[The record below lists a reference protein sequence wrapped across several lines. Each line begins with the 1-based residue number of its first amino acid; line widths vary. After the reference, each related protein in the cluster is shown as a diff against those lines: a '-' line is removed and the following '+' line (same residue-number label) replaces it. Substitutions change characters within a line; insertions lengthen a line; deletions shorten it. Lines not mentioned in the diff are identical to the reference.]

1 MMRLVLKS
9 LLLLIYLEL
18 IMRFSQFKR
27 LHSLVRRQ
35 RVLSRPKGRRSVEDV
50 CHAVDLACAF
60 YFKPVLCLQRSAAAT
75 VLLRRHGWSAQMV
88 IGLQVLPFKSH
99 AWVELGGTVVNDK
112 PYMPEIYRELERV

>member
-18 IMRFSQFKR
+18 IMRFTPFKK
-27 LHSLVRRQ
+27 LHSIVRRQ
-35 RVLSRPKGRRSVEDV
+35 QVLSRPKGRCSVEDV

-60 YFKPVLCLQRSAAAT
+60 YFKPVLCLQRSAAAA